1 MRGAPGETKWAGIS
15 TAAVCAA
22 LTLGAVAVAADEIA
36 GEITASIGDVAGDAL
51 AEGEHVKLGED
62 SACSILVDRD
72 AVVELCGQTSL
83 VLKRDERSNR
93 RIVALDRGEIRIVVE
108 PREFEERIEIHTP
121 AAIATLLGTI
131 AHVSVDP
138 KTGATTISSAESRVA
153 VRSGDP
159 RISGTTVL
167 DASQQ
172 LTVMPGVKPPAKP
185 KRLNREQVS
194 ELGGCL
200 VDFHS
205 AALGRDSHN
214 HNLRAAERLM
224 TLDIVEFGE
233 GGQLPLPTTA
243 THDADPLPNAP
254 GEQLA
259 TQDDVC
265 VVTDCE
271 PMPDFGYDPD
281 PENPEEPQP
290 PRLEIQRPPLSLE

>member
-1 MRGAPGETKWAGIS
+1 MRGVRGEAKRAGVS
-15 TAAVCAA
+15 AAAVCAV
-22 LTLGAVAVAADEIA
+22 LVLGSVGVAADEIA
-36 GEITASIGDVAGDAL
+36 GEITASIGNVADDAL
-51 AEGEHVKLGED
+51 TEGEHVKLGKD
-62 SACSILVDRD
+62 SACSILVDQD

-131 AHVSVDP
+131 VHVSVDP
-138 KTGATTISSAESRVA
+138 KTGATTISSAESRVS

-159 RISGTTVL
+159 RILGTTVV

-172 LTVMPGVKPPAKP
+172 LTVMPGVEPPATP
-185 KRLNREQVS
+185 KRLDREQVA

-200 VDFHS
+200 VDFRS
-205 AALGRDSHN
+205 AALGRDSHH
-214 HNLRAAERLM
+214 HNLRATERLM
-224 TLDIVEFGE
+224 TLDIEEHGE
-233 GGQLPLPTTA
+233 GGELPLPATA
-243 THDADPLPNAP
+243 THDADALPDAP
-254 GEQLA
+254 GEELA

-271 PMPDFGYDPD
+271 PVPELGRD
-281 PENPEEPQP
+281 PEYPDEPQL
-290 PRLEIQRPPLSLE
+290 PRR

>member
-1 MRGAPGETKWAGIS
+1 MERAGIF
-15 TAAVCAA
+15 AVAVCAA
-22 LTLGAVAVAADEIA
+22 LTLGAIGVAADEIA
-36 GEITASIGDVAGDAL
+36 GEITASIGDVADGAL

-62 SACSILVDRD
+62 GACSILVDQD

-83 VLKRDERSNR
+83 VLKRDEGSNR

-108 PREFEERIEIHTP
+108 PRGLEERIEIHTP

-131 AHVSVDP
+131 VHVSVDP
-138 KTGATTISSAESRVA
+138 KTGATTISSAESQVA

-159 RISGTTVL
+159 QISGTTVVE
-167 DASQQ
+167 ASQQ
-172 LTVMPGVKPPAKP
+172 LTVMPGVAPPAKP
-185 KRLNREQVS
+185 KRLDRDQIS

-214 HNLRAAERLM
+214 HSLRVAERL
-224 TLDIVEFGE
+224 TIPDIVEYGE
-233 GGQLPLPTTA
+233 GGKLPLPTTA

-254 GEQLA
+254 GERLA
-259 TQDDVC
+259 TQEDVC

-271 PMPDFGYDPD
+271 PAPELDRDP
-281 PENPEEPQP
+281 NPQFQVET
-290 PRLEIQRPPLSLE
+290 RSSRRGN

>member
-1 MRGAPGETKWAGIS
+1 MRRIGGEMKRAGVF
-15 TAAVCAA
+15 AVAICAA
-22 LTLGAVAVAADEIA
+22 LMLGAIGVAADEIA
-36 GEITASIGDVAGDAL
+36 GEITASIGDVADGAV

-62 SACSILVDRD
+62 GACSILVDQD

-83 VLKRDERSNR
+83 VLKRDEESNR

-108 PREFEERIEIHTP
+108 PRDVEERIEIHTP

-131 AHVSVDP
+131 VHVSVDP
-138 KTGATTISSAESRVA
+138 KTGATTISSAESQVA

-159 RISGTTVL
+159 KISGTTVVE
-167 DASQQ
+167 ASQQ
-172 LTVMPGVKPPAKP
+172 LTVMPGIAPPAKP
-185 KRLNREQVS
+185 KHLDRDQIS

-214 HNLRAAERLM
+214 HSLRVAERL
-224 TLDIVEFGE
+224 TIPDIVEYGE

-243 THDADPLPNAP
+243 THDADPLPKAP
-254 GEQLA
+254 GEELA

-271 PMPDFGYDPD
+271 PLPDLDRGSESQF
-281 PENPEEPQP
+281 Q
-290 PRLEIQRPPLSLE
+290 LESRPSRRGN